1 MGLACCKRLRRLQ
14 PNGKGELNMDPIKLL
29 VVVLLCAV
37 VVSLGKAMF
46 HLSSG
51 PDESEQMARALT
63 FRIGLSIAL
72 FLVLMLAWYFGRL
85 TPHGLG

>member
-1 MGLACCKRLRRLQ
+1 
-14 PNGKGELNMDPIKLL
+14 MDPIKLL
-29 VVVLLCAV
+29 VLVLLCAV
-37 VVSLGKAMF
+37 VFSLGKAMF

-51 PDESEQMARALT
+51 PEGSADMARALT

-85 TPHGLG
+85 SPHDLT